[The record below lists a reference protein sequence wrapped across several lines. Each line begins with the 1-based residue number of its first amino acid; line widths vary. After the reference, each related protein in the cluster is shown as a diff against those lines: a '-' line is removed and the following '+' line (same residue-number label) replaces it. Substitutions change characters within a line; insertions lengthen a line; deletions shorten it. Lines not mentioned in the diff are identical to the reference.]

1 MTSFLIKWLGD
12 NDIKIYSTYNEGKCV
27 ATERFI
33 RTLKHKIYKRNIYK
47 HLQLCQKSLF

>member
-27 ATERFI
+27 AAERFI